1 MQDYDLL
8 RFYEF
13 PFQRLLQK
21 MILNSYDVPS
31 IGSDGNYSSRMYNDV
46 FLTLT
51 HVFYELLASR
61 DFTKLLAKSV
71 VTEGHR

>member
-1 MQDYDLL
+1 M
-8 RFYEF
+8 RT
-13 PFQRLLQK
+13 
-21 MILNSYDVPS
+21 IVSGS
-31 IGSDGNYSSRMYNDV
+31 IVCYV